1 MRTVTK
7 HSNDQNTKKMQSR
20 GDAPV
25 VGFIEMVLEIGK
37 VDPVD
42 PVVAHAEPD
51 EQEDREGHVR
61 RPVARRREDL
71 LQTVLGEGV
80 VDALVATGPHLQGRG
95 VGRLRLVAGVELPA
109 KRGRVLK
116 ACVS

>member
-1 MRTVTK
+1 
-7 HSNDQNTKKMQSR
+7 
-20 GDAPV
+20 
-25 VGFIEMVLEIGK
+25 MVLEIGK

-42 PVVAHAEPD
+42 PVVAHSEPD

-80 VDALVATGPHLQGRG
+80 VDTLIATGSHLQGRG
-95 VGRLRLVAGVELPA
+95 GLARSGIVT
-109 KRGRVLK
+109 
-116 ACVS
+116 